1 MEKGIM
7 KSRPHVGNGICVY
20 LRERQS
26 TAKTASRGYK
36 RCAPATTNK
45 FPVLRGTG
53 NLFVIRLRLG
63 VARVKMTLNSK
74 SVRRT
79 GGAEAAAR

>member
-26 TAKTASRGYK
+26 TARTASRGYK
-36 RCAPATTNK
+36 R
-45 FPVLRGTG
+45 
-53 NLFVIRLRLG
+53 
-63 VARVKMTLNSK
+63 
-74 SVRRT
+74 
-79 GGAEAAAR
+79 